1 MNANT
6 QQIKLTSAAY
16 KSGKTTYAVVQAD
29 IGFKDLAPATQ
40 LPYFSVTGSIYAAKK
55 DGTKR
60 TSRSGNHMYI
70 GGGCIHK
77 DIAKHFPEHAELIRW
92 RLVDANGVPMHYV
105 ANSVYHLK
113 NGNIEGFKSCC
124 LFDEA
129 IDVMPELIVA
139 DAWLRARLPRLQDEF
154 YACLTKFGFDVDGLR
169 KGI

>member
-1 MNANT
+1 MNANN

-29 IGFKDLAPATQ
+29 IGFND
-40 LPYFSVTGSIYAAKK
+40 FSTSYTTAIFSITGSIYAAKK

-92 RLVDANGVPMHYV
+92 HLVDANGVPMHYV

-129 IDVMPELIVA
+129 IDVMPEWGSA
-139 DAWLRARLPRLQDEF
+139 TQWLLDRLPRLQDEF
-154 YACLTKFGFDVDGLR
+154 YACLTKFGFDVDSLR
-169 KGI
+169 KA